1 MQYGVCGNHETA
13 GVAKQAGFDYMEY
26 SVGNLLKPMEE
37 QAVFLSAFSQAK
49 TGGLPVEACNGF
61 IPGELKITGPDVN
74 LAALETYVTTA
85 CERARETG
93 IGVIVFGSGG
103 ARQVPD
109 GFDRDQAHA
118 QIVSFCRMLAP
129 IAQQHDVII
138 AVEPLNRPECNVL
151 NTVSECAALVREVNH
166 PALRLLVDSYHLMKD
181 NDSYED
187 IVVNGDLLAHV
198 HIGTVPNRV
207 SPGAEPCD
215 LYPFFEALVRAGYN
229 GRISIEAG
237 IPDPAVNLPQAFA
250 LMNQLEQKVK
260 IKKV

>member
-1 MQYGVCGNHETA
+1 MQYGICGNHEM
-13 GVAKQAGFDYMEY
+13 GSLAKQAGFDYMEY
-26 SVGNLLKPMEE
+26 GVGNLLKPMEE

-74 LAALETYVTTA
+74 FAALEIYVTVA
-85 CERARETG
+85 CERAREAG
-93 IGVIVFGSGG
+93 VRVIVFGSGG
-103 ARQVPD
+103 ARRIPD
-109 GFDRDQAHA
+109 GFDCARAHE

-129 IAQQHDVII
+129 VAEQNDVVI
-138 AVEPLNRPECNVL
+138 AVEPLNKQDCNVL
-151 NTVSECAALVREVNH
+151 NTVNECAALVREVDH
-166 PALRLLVDSYHLMKD
+166 PFLRLLVDSFHLMKD

-198 HIGTVPNRV
+198 HISTIPCRKA
-207 SPGAEPCD
+207 PGVEPCD
-215 LYPFFEALVRAGYN
+215 FYPFFDALVRAGYN

-237 IPDPAVNLPQAFA
+237 IPDPAVNLPQAFT
-250 LMNQLEQKVK
+250 LMKQLEQKVK